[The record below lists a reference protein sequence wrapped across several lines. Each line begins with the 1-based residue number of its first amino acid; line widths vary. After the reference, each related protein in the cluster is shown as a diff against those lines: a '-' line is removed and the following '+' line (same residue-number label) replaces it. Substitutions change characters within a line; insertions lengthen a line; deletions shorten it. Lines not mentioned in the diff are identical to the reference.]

1 MVKVCPK
8 CDQKSVVKNWMK
20 RWKQAYKCGLCYYR
34 FIGKSRDRWESSTVA
49 RLWRDYI
56 EWKQTYKQIW
66 DKLWKDKRT
75 VQRMFDKEIVR
86 TNEFYNEK
94 LNKIAIIIT
103 WDCTWFGDTGFIIIK
118 SHEHRKVIYAK
129 ALGWEENIKEY
140 VDAINYLKDR
150 WRIIKWVVCDWL
162 KWLRQ
167 ALEGIPFQTC
177 QFHQVK
183 NIVKYLTKK
192 PKNEAS
198 KWLLRI
204 AYELK
209 SSTYEEFEE
218 MLGSWYESYGKY
230 VNEKTYSDTWKKKR
244 RYTHSRLRSAYK
256 SLKNNMCVLFTY
268 KMYDGMPNTTNE
280 LDWYFKLIKAKTN
293 IHNGLEE
300 ERKKRVV
307 LSLFSI

>member
-8 CDQKSVVKNWMK
+8 CTEKGVVKNWRK
-20 RWKQAYKCGLCYYR
+20 RWKQAYKCGLCNHR
-34 FIGKSRDRWESSTVA
+34 FIGKSRECRKSATVDD
-49 RLWRDYI
+49 LRDAYI

-75 VQRMFDKEIVR
+75 IQRMFDREIAR

-94 LNKIAIIIT
+94 LSKIAIIVIA
-103 WDCTWFGDTGFIIIK
+103 DCTRFGDTGFIVIK
-118 SHEHRKVIYAK
+118 SHEHKKVIYAR
-129 ALGWEENIKEY
+129 ALEGEENVKEY
-140 VDAINYLKDR
+140 VAAINHLRDR
-150 WRIIKWVVCDWL
+150 WRIIRWVVCDWL

-183 NIVKYLTKK
+183 NIVRYLTKK

-209 SSTYEEFEE
+209 SSTYEEFNM
-218 MLGSWYESYGKY
+218 MLGERYKSYGEY
-230 VNEKTYSDTWKKKR
+230 LNERTYNDIWKKKR
-244 RYTHSRLRSAYK
+244 WYTHSRLRSAYK

-268 KMYDGMPNTTNE
+268 KMLDGMPNTTNE
-280 LDWYFKLIKAKTN
+280 LDWYFKLIKAKIN